1 MAESEREQ
9 AQRRRAESRRRRRE
23 QSDGEPAR
31 AAESEQDDSKPE
43 ESLEAVKHA
52 AKVAAAAAAVG
63 AAVGAARAI
72 TGDSSADAKPE
83 PAEPAEEPQPPEPT
97 AEHDQPQES
106 DEGREEQPAQERPEP
121 TGRHEQPQNR
131 AEEREEER
139 PTKER
144 DDGPRPAGASPDE
157 ARRVVAS
164 AREQLAALGKDADS
178 VSGLDRNGDGWL
190 VTLEVVELSRIPES
204 TDVLASYELEL
215 DRDRKLVRYQR
226 GRRYYRSQADERALT

>member
-1 MAESEREQ
+1 MMAETDREEAKQ
-9 AQRRRAESRRRRRE
+9 RRAEARRRRRE
-23 QSDGEPAR
+23 GAQEQAGD
-31 AAESEQDDSKPE
+31 AESNEQGDSETPE
-43 ESLEAVKHA
+43 PLDGVKHA

-63 AAVGAARAI
+63 AAVGAARAL
-72 TGDSSADAKPE
+72 TGNGSDDEAPE
-83 PAEPAEEPQPPEPT
+83 PVAEQEQEQEQEPEPEAKSEAEPEPVNE
-97 AEHDQPQES
+97 QPQ
-106 DEGREEQPAQERPEP
+106 AQER
-121 TGRHEQPQNR
+121 Q
-131 AEEREEER
+131 EERQ
-139 PTKER
+139 PK
-144 DDGPRPAGASPDE
+144 DQPRYDEGQPSGASPDE